1 MAKRTASS
9 SPFAHLASAN
19 AQDDD
24 DKNKSKA
31 KAEGEQED
39 EDGEE
44 EEGENK
50 NAKSK
55 RARSKKAKA
64 DCDGAGDNNDDDDG
78 DTEDEEDE
86 KDDQAKAARSR
97 ERARCAAIFASPAAA
112 RNLPAAAHLAFN
124 TPMPRSQA
132 VGLLGTLAPAE
143 TALTANAKTET
154 KGLRDRMQASPFGGV
169 KPEGN
174 TANAVTSPGARLV
187 AAQAIRKGGN

>member
-1 MAKRTASS
+1 MTKRTASS
-9 SPFAHLASAN
+9 SPFTHLASAN

-24 DKNKSKA
+24 ENKPNASGN
-31 KAEGEQED
+31 GEQ
-39 EDGEE
+39 DGGEEE

-64 DCDGAGDNNDDDDG
+64 DGDGTGENNDDDNG

-132 VGLLGTLAPAE
+132 VGLLGTLSPTE
-143 TALTANAKTET
+143 TAQTATAKTEA

-169 KPEGN
+169 KPEN
-174 TANAVTSPGARLV
+174 SRAQAPARPGAGLL
-187 AAQAIRKGGN
+187 AAQNIRKGVQ